1 MAIPAAKL
9 ADPAHARGGR
19 VYLATHVDVMPNA
32 FDSGAL
38 AELAAIV
45 DQMSGEPAITVL

>member
-1 MAIPAAKL
+1 MAIPTATL
-9 ADPAHARGGR
+9 ADPAHTRGGT
-19 VYLATHVDVMPNA
+19 VYLVTHVDVMPNA

-45 DQMSGEPAITVL
+45 DQMSG